1 MGLQSMGRPFDKHI
15 DVKELDALVPS
26 SKRGKELRGISPD
39 TVREAECHV
48 EACEACSRKV
58 SEYQRLVNRLS
69 NGVVSKA
76 ALRGP
81 DCPRD
86 QDVDWFEVAAGLWPE
101 SRATQLIQHAAFCD
115 HCGPLLRA
123 VTSVDDEPTPEEEKL
138 LAELKAPSRPAVKA
152 ERESIPSAVLPSPV
166 WRQFMHWKIF
176 APALAL
182 VIMVAAVATRPPAA
196 PRPLA
201 GPQFAEFAVRTHRQH
216 AQGDLAL
223 DLRTDSQQ
231 ALNEWFKAKA
241 EFSLALPASPAAPGE
256 ERPNRLEGARL
267 VQVGGKTAAFIA
279 YQVPTAQRPMAAV
292 SLIVAPDSVAVASG
306 GVVADFKKVSF
317 HYATVEGYKV
327 VTWSLHGLTYA
338 LVSQEGNSAQRS
350 CMVCHSAMRDRDL
363 TNTPTPLRVDRSGA
377 DPLWQWSLSQSTHK

>member
-26 SKRGKELRGISPD
+26 SKRGQELPGVSPD
-39 TVREAECHV
+39 TVREAERHV
-48 EACEACSRKV
+48 EACAACSRKV
-58 SEYQRLVNRLS
+58 SEYQHLMNRLS
-69 NGVVSKA
+69 NGLVAQA
-76 ALRGP
+76 ALPGP

-86 QDVDWFEVAAGLWPE
+86 QDVDWYEVAAGLWPE
-101 SRATQLIQHAAFCD
+101 SKATQLIQHAALCD

-123 VTSVDDEPTPEEEKL
+123 ATSVDDEPTLEEEKL
-138 LAELKAPSRPAVKA
+138 LAELKAPLRPATKTA
-152 ERESIPSAVLPSPV
+152 REIVPSDPLPPST
-166 WRQFMHWKIF
+166 WRQLLQWKVF

-182 VIMVAAVATRPPAA
+182 VIMVAAFATRPPSTR
-196 PRPLA
+196 RPLA

-223 DLRTDSQQ
+223 DVRTDSQQ

-279 YQVPTAQRPMAAV
+279 YQMPTAPIPMAAV

-338 LVSQEGNSAQRS
+338 LVSQEGNSTQRS

-363 TNTPTPLRVDRSGA
+363 THTPTPLPLERSGVE
-377 DPLWQWSLSQSTHK
+377 PIWQ

>member
-1 MGLQSMGRPFDKHI
+1 MGRPFDKHI

-26 SKRGKELRGISPD
+26 SSKAGEELRRLAPD
-39 TVREAECHV
+39 SVREAERHV

-58 SEYQRLVNRLS
+58 SEYQRLMNRLS
-69 NGVVSKA
+69 HGVVSKA
-76 ALRGP
+76 AQREPG
-81 DCPRD
+81 CPQD
-86 QDVDWFEVAAGLWPE
+86 QDVDWYEVAAGLWPE
-101 SRATQLIQHAAFCD
+101 SRATQLIQHAALCD

-123 VTSVDDEPTPEEEKL
+123 ATSVDDEPTPEEEKL
-138 LAELKAPSRPAVKA
+138 LAELKTPSRFAVKA
-152 ERESIPSAVLPSPV
+152 ERELIPSGVSPSPV
-166 WRQFMHWKIF
+166 WRQFMHWKVF

-182 VIMVAAVATRPPAA
+182 VIMVAALATRPPST

-201 GPQFAEFAVRTHRQH
+201 GPKFADFAVRTHRQH

-223 DLRTDSQQ
+223 DVRTDSQQ

-241 EFSLALPASPAAPGE
+241 QFSLALPASPAAPGE

-279 YQVPTAQRPMAAV
+279 YQMPTAQMPMAAV

-306 GVVADFKKVSF
+306 GIVADFKKVSF

-338 LVSQEGNSAQRS
+338 LVSQEGDGTQRS

-363 TNTPTPLRVDRSGA
+363 THTPTPLPLERSGVE
-377 DPLWQWSLSQSTHK
+377 PVWQ